1 MSDALYITNGTEQNF
16 SAEFCNV
23 TYEFK
28 AGQTTAMPVAA
39 ARHVF
44 GYEDADK
51 MPYLIRLG
59 WVRLN
64 TEYEQGLERLGKI
77 TISTE
82 PPSKGRSLPSAAGV
96 VPLLVEKRAA
106 GKTSARVA

>member
-64 TEYEQGLERLGKI
+64 TEYEKGLERLAKI
-77 TISTE
+77 EFSAE
-82 PPSKGRSLPSAAGV
+82 PPSKGRSLPSAVGV
-96 VPLLVEKRAA
+96 VPLHVEKRAG
-106 GKTSARVA
+106 GKANPRAA